1 VPSSRQ
7 RCTPRHGAGPRTG
20 ASGSARQ
27 RPEKAERADAHFAAA
42 LWRTGSAVRERV
54 MAAIVEQK
62 GGEEEALV
70 VQFEQMVRN
79 GEADL
84 QAP

>member
-1 VPSSRQ
+1 
-7 RCTPRHGAGPRTG
+7 
-20 ASGSARQ
+20 
-27 RPEKAERADAHFAAA
+27 
-42 LWRTGSAVRERV
+42 